1 MSANS
6 RLEGVFPSTQFN
18 DEKIMQDWLPKP
30 STSVSSRTDK
40 VRSSSRRLR
49 IIAGVVATSLLLF
62 QFWRDPTFTLFDDRH
77 TPAGAGSQVDVSHS
91 TKVDWSRFAYT
102 QYATDRDTLCN
113 AVMIFES
120 LHWLESKADRV
131 LLYPLEMLDPLVP
144 EENASDDARLLLR
157 ARDDYQVH
165 LVPITIHF
173 GGMDADP
180 RTESFIKLL
189 AFNQTSY
196 DRVLALDSD
205 SVLLQHM
212 DELFLLPP
220 ATVAMPH
227 AYWLFPDEEIFSSH
241 VMLVQPSIRE
251 FNRVMQKVKHAEPT
265 YYDMDIIN
273 DLYRKKA
280 LVIPHRPYNLITSE
294 FASSHHG
301 PYLGSDDEEWD
312 PTAAYSEAKYIHFS
326 DWPVTKPWL
335 PTTGDV
341 LRRRQPKCPVN
352 NVGEL
357 CMAMEIWNRLYKDFR
372 AQRERVCHLPVKR

>member
-1 MSANS
+1 MSTNS

-18 DEKIMQDWLPKP
+18 DEKIMQDWLPQP
-30 STSVSSRTDK
+30 SNSVSSRTDK
-40 VRSSSRRLR
+40 VHSSSRRLR
-49 IIAGVVATSLLLF
+49 IVAGVVATSLLLIHL
-62 QFWRDPTFTLFDDRH
+62 WRALTFTFFDDRY
-77 TPAGAGSQVDVSHS
+77 TPAGAGSQVDASHLAN
-91 TKVDWSRFAYT
+91 VNWSRFAYT

-120 LHWLESKADRV
+120 LHRLESKADRV
-131 LLYPLEMLDPLVP
+131 LLYPLEMLNPLVP

-157 ARDDYQVH
+157 ARDDYHVH

-173 GGMDADP
+173 GGIDADP

-251 FNRVMQKVKHAEPT
+251 FNRVMRKVKHAEPT

-301 PYLGSDDEEWD
+301 PYLGSDDEDWD
-312 PTAAYSEAKYIHFS
+312 PTAAYGEAKYIHFS

-335 PTTGDV
+335 PTTGDA

-357 CMAMEIWNRLYKDFR
+357 CTAMEIWNGLYNDFR